1 MPGLLIK
8 KPFGLGQLNLTD
20 NYTISSLQTT
30 GIYDI
35 FNCVSGTFTVTL
47 PSASV
52 ATSGY
57 YYTIKNSGSGIITI
71 NTQGG
76 NIDGESSLTLNS
88 KGSIQAFSDG
98 SNWVIMGGSVSSTS
112 GTSGSSGP
120 AGTSGISGTSGSS
133 GSSGTTGS
141 SGASGSSGSSG
152 SSGASG
158 ANGSSGSSGS
168 SGANG
173 TSGSSGSSGTTGY
186 SGSSGSS
193 GTTGSSGSSGASG
206 ASGTSGTSGQNGGN
220 GTSGSS
226 GTSGSGFTT
235 ISPATANAI
244 VICTNSNSAYT
255 NSNIYVDNSNSYI
268 YANAFFQ
275 NSSRKLKTNIENFED
290 SAIEILS
297 KVDVVKFNYLN
308 DLINPHIGFIA
319 ENTPEELSTK
329 AQNAM
334 DTNSVVGVL
343 IKAVQ
348 ELNDELNRIKK
359 WQDQQNP

>member
-1 MPGLLIK
+1 
-8 KPFGLGQLNLTD
+8 
-20 NYTISSLQTT
+20 
-30 GIYDI
+30 
-35 FNCVSGTFTVTL
+35 
-47 PSASV
+47 V

-76 NIDGESSLTLNS
+76 NIDGESSLILNS

-112 GTSGSSGP
+112 GTSGTSGP

-206 ASGTSGTSGQNGGN
+206 ASGTSGTSGQNGGNGSSGSSGTSGQNGGN

-319 ENTPEELSTK
+319 EDTPEELSTK